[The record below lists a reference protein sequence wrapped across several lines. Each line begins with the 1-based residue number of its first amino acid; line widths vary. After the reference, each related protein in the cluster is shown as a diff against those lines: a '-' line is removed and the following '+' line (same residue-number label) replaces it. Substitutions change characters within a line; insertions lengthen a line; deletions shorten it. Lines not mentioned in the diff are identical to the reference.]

1 MHYFLRARG
10 VYVVPPKNERR
21 RMVKL
26 HGCREIAHMCAMSH
40 GTFPSQI
47 QNSTWRQ
54 HQQQGRV
61 YHVAVRVFQ
70 IIPPIG
76 IRKRWRSK
84 VHKEALTC
92 LSTNDNVATFHPIYE
107 VMRSPASHFNPPILP
122 PPLPNFDSGHETENR
137 LSRSNFEMR
146 GSTFSILSFR
156 ASERRMRCQGII

>member
-1 MHYFLRARG
+1 M
-10 VYVVPPKNERR
+10 PPKNERR

-26 HGCREIAHMCAMSH
+26 HRRREIAHRPH
-40 GTFPSQI
+40 GPFTNT
-47 QNSTWRQ
+47 NSKLNMATTSTT
-54 HQQQGRV
+54 GPGIPCS
-61 YHVAVRVFQ
+61 VRVFQ

-84 VHKEALTC
+84 VHKEASTC
-92 LSTNDNVATFHPIYE
+92 RRTNDNVATFHPIYE
-107 VMRSPASHFNPPILP
+107 VMRSPSHFNPPLLP
-122 PPLPNFDSGHETENR
+122 PPLPNFDSGHEMENR